1 MDVLI
6 HLFRR
11 AALALLVLGVAA
23 PLQVQAQAGT
33 PMDERQALHLL
44 NRLAYGPVPGDIE
57 RVRAMGVA
65 AYVDSQ
71 LAPPPLPPRLE
82 ARLRELAEPDTPA
95 GEARLLRAIA
105 SPRQLEEILTAFW
118 LAHFME
124 GQAAEAEAGAGAAM
138 RPHVLGHYA
147 ALRAAVR
154 PTLRAQGRP
163 YAGGS
168 GRDAMAALVRHF
180 VSAPSAGLYRS
191 LERVWDKTGGDQRAV
206 LRALLTS
213 REFLAPAQW
222 NSKRKDDFR
231 FVVSAVRAS
240 GVAVDNVAPLA
251 EFLRTPMAPGE
262 RAAFVEQL
270 AGGRLALAQ
279 APPQAHRHASS
290 APPMRAAVEGAA
302 PQGTVAQP
310 GPVLMEAPT
319 PSAAAM
325 AAAARSE
332 PPQAERLRELLLSE
346 DFQRY

>member
-1 MDVLI
+1 MGILI
-6 HLFRR
+6 DLFRR

-23 PLQVQAQAGT
+23 APQAHART
-33 PMDERQALHLL
+33 PMDERLALHLL
-44 NRLAYGPVPGDIE
+44 NRLAYGPAPGDVE
-57 RVRAMGVA
+57 RVRAMGVD

-82 ARLRELAEPDTPA
+82 ARLRELADPGTPA
-95 GEARLLRAIA
+95 AEASLLRAIA
-105 SPRQLEEILTAFW
+105 SPHQLEEVLTAFW

-124 GQAAEAEAGAGAAM
+124 GQAGDAEAGAGAAL

-147 ALRAAVR
+147 ALRAAIR
-154 PTLRAQGRP
+154 PYLLARGRP

-168 GRDAMAALVRHF
+168 GRDAMGALIRHF

-240 GVAVDNVAPLA
+240 GVAVENVAPLA
-251 EFLRTPMAPGE
+251 EFLRAPMAPGE
-262 RAAFVEQL
+262 RSAFVEQL

-290 APPMRAAVEGAA
+290 APPMRAAVEGAP

-325 AAAARSE
+325 AAAARSQ
-332 PPQAERLRELLLSE
+332 PPDADRLRQLLRSE